1 MDQQAVPNC
10 EICTLPMED
19 KSAYYLLAWQAA
31 ADQADGPGLAFRMC
45 QQCFYSVCR
54 HIVDHREHILA
65 LQSGVL
71 AQKAAAYGIKV

>member
-1 MDQQAVPNC
+1 MDQQSVPNC
-10 EICTLPMED
+10 EYCTLPMED
-19 KSAYYLLAWQAA
+19 TTGYHLLAWQAA

-45 QQCFYSVCR
+45 RQCFYSVCR